1 MPAKLARSLKRQRGF
16 GHYFN
21 SGSWATLMQI
31 TPAVRQDAERFAKLF
46 KLLDG
51 SQVPALRAA
60 KPELVLS
67 RRTAVRVWRDGDHA
81 ARAALLQVPTG
92 PGGIR
97 AETDE
102 KSACRFGMLA
112 PAAAAPSSPAPKA

>member
-1 MPAKLARSLKRQRGF
+1 MLARSLKSQRGV

-51 SQVPALRAA
+51 GQVPVLRAA

-81 ARAALLQVPTG
+81 ARAALLQVHTG

-102 KSACRFGMLA
+102 KSACSFGMPA

>member
-60 KPELVLS
+60 EPELVLS
-67 RRTAVRVWRDGDHA
+67 RRTAERVWRDGDHA
-81 ARAALLQVPTG
+81 ARAALLQVHTG

-102 KSACRFGMLA
+102 KSACRFGMPA